1 MKNIRLKLFLPLAVG
16 LLVLVPALLITW
28 FSYRAAQQTAIE
40 AAHGVMIQASLR
52 ASEAADADLAEPS
65 RLMDFFSSYGDA
77 VGGEPDPRNFSSLD
91 RFEEVAW
98 GAMRGMRLVKF
109 ISYAPISGGYRAI
122 DIYEEDSLPQV
133 LVQNPNE
140 ARRTHF
146 RSTKP
151 IDRRQNDGKD
161 NAEYIPHSRPW
172 FAAAMAA
179 ADQDGRGLDRRA
191 WTDVYPSF
199 SRSQLQI
206 GHSVVVRN
214 EKREIAGVLA
224 LDVSFRLLSESLQ
237 NLQIS
242 PNAIAFIVDKN
253 GVLVAS
259 STKEDI
265 VGSVDVPRVNAVDA
279 KSKLIRDA
287 MRNLPEIL
295 RIERTDNK
303 SKTELNVSGPVKVSN
318 RTQKQDPRCQ
328 PQSGCISFNFVQ
340 DQQVILAHA
349 LRLNPS
355 KASGANASARR
366 ADLNFPDW
374 RLVIAVPAEDFNFVI
389 REKSQRTIF
398 LAIALAAVA
407 SFLAIL
413 FASRLNAS
421 ISAIAGATV
430 KLGDG
435 QFERDFLST
444 NFAEFKQISRELEN
458 TADVLQQARND
469 LLAQNARLEERV
481 LERTRDLEH
490 QTEQALQA
498 ANAKAAF
505 LATMSHEIRT
515 PMNGVIG
522 MTDLLSG
529 TELNAEQRDYVD
541 TIRSSG
547 DALLT
552 IINDILDFSK
562 IESGKMSFECEP
574 LSIQTV
580 IEESFALVARSANQK
595 DLELLY
601 EIDDQVPALILGDV
615 TRVRQI
621 VLNLVSNAVKFTETG
636 EVTVTVSHCALADRS
651 QICIQVQDT
660 GIGIPQDRINSLF
673 AAFTQ
678 IDAATT
684 RKYGGTGLGLAISK
698 RLAELMGGDIKI
710 TSELNKGTS
719 FIVTIDAEAF
729 KEEATDTIDTCL
741 LDALKSKRLLLIDDN
756 PNVLSLYSRRLAR
769 LGIHVTPVQNMPEL
783 DHVLATEAAFDVFM
797 IDSHMPVIDGLAL
810 ATKLKRVDGL
820 RPLPFILCSKYV
832 DSREQDVDQLFS
844 AYLLKPLKEQNLIDT
859 LTALFVPNMEVERP
873 AHNQTQTEN
882 TNQNYG
888 QRFPQ
893 RMLIVDDNPTN
904 RKVAGMMLERFGYQ
918 AKMVA
923 DGREAVD
930 AVMAAEAAKLGFDLV
945 WMDLHM
951 PNLDGLDATK
961 IIRRASIKQ
970 PSIIAMTAAA
980 MHGDREMCLQAG
992 MDDYVSKPLETSQ
1005 LKRAL
1010 EAHLQ
1015 KRGMD
1020 MSSVSTEDTES
1031 VNEGDTQNEASQYF
1045 DPNRFMAFCEG
1056 NPAYRTT
1063 FIGLIKNMVS
1073 KGQLQYEQGRAAW
1086 QEGRVEDAAR
1096 AFHTMRGSLGTLGAI
1111 AFVGMSRELESA
1123 LKADEAST
1131 DAGQAAIENLFMQI
1145 KQVLDITINEAQA
1158 WLDQQEI

>member
-1 MKNIRLKLFLPLAVG
+1 M
-16 LLVLVPALLITW
+16 LVLVPALLITW
-28 FSYRAAQQTAIE
+28 FSYRAAQQTAVE

-98 GAMRGMRLVKF
+98 GALRGTRLVKF
-109 ISYAPISGGYRAI
+109 ISFAPISGGYRAI
-122 DIYEEDSLPQV
+122 DIYEEDALPQV

-140 ARRTHF
+140 ARRTHY
-146 RSTKP
+146 RSAKP
-151 IDRRQNDGKD
+151 LDRRQNDGKD
-161 NAEYIPHSRPW
+161 NAEYVPHSRPW
-172 FAAAMAA
+172 FAAALAA
-179 ADQDGRGLDRRA
+179 ADVDGRGLDRRA

-206 GHSVVVRN
+206 AHSIVVRN

-253 GVLVAS
+253 GALVAS

-265 VGSVDVPRVNAVDA
+265 VGSIDVPRVNATQA
-279 KSKLIRDA
+279 KSALIRDA
-287 MRNLPEIL
+287 MLNLPLVMQQTSVNSSAKNVVPEAQSL
-295 RIERTDNK
+295 
-303 SKTELNVSGPVKVSN
+303 SGKT
-318 RTQKQDPRCQ
+318 RRQDPRCQ
-328 PQSGCISFNFVQ
+328 PQSGCVNFDFVQ

-355 KASGANASARR
+355 KLQGQSALDRR
-366 ADLNFPDW
+366 SDLNFPEW
-374 RLVIAVPAEDFNFVI
+374 RLVIAAPAEDFNFVI

-398 LAIALAAVA
+398 LAIGLAAVA
-407 SFLAIL
+407 SIFAIL
-413 FASRLNAS
+413 FASRLNSS
-421 ISAIAGATV
+421 ISAIARATV

-444 NFAEFKQISRELEN
+444 NFAEFKQISHELEN
-458 TADVLQQARND
+458 TANVLQQARND
-469 LLAQNARLEERV
+469 LLAQNAQLEERV

-522 MTDLLSG
+522 MTDLLTG

-562 IESGKMSFECEP
+562 IESGKMSFEREP

-580 IEESFALVARSANQK
+580 IEESLALVAQSANQK

-601 EIDDQVPALILGDV
+601 EIDEQVPPLILGDV

-621 VLNLVSNAVKFTETG
+621 ILNLVSNAVKFTDKG
-636 EVTVTVSHCALADRS
+636 EVIVTVSNAERSGRS
-651 QICIQVQDT
+651 QVRIQVQDT
-660 GIGIPQDRINSLF
+660 GIGIPEDRIDSLF

-698 RLAELMGGDIKI
+698 RLAELMGGDIQLA
-710 TSELNKGTS
+710 SAVGRGTT
-719 FIVTIDAEAF
+719 FTVTLDAEAF
-729 KEEATDTIDTCL
+729 NEAPEAEREANAL
-741 LDALKSKRLLLIDDN
+741 LAFRDKRLLLIDDN
-756 PNVLSLYSRRLAR
+756 LNVLRIYQHRLQR
-769 LGIHVTPVQNMPEL
+769 LGLQVQTAQSMPEL
-783 DHVLATEAAFDVFM
+783 DHVLGGGSQFDIIM
-797 IDSHMPVIDGLAL
+797 IDSHMPHIDGLAL
-810 ATKLKRVDGL
+810 ATRMKQIDVLKHV
-820 RPLPFILCSKYV
+820 PFILCSKFV
-832 DSREQDVDQLFS
+832 DSREQDKDQLF
-844 AYLLKPLKEQNLIDT
+844 AYYLHKPLKEQSLIDT
-859 LTALFVPNMEVERP
+859 LSSVFVGEIGSAKSDAVKLSANNP
-873 AHNQTQTEN
+873 ANI
-882 TNQNYG
+882 YG
-888 QRFPQ
+888 ERFPQ

-904 RKVAGMMLERFGYQ
+904 RKVAGMMLERLGYQ
-918 AKMVA
+918 AKMVT

-930 AVMAAEAAKLGFDLV
+930 AVMAAEAAKLGFDVV

-992 MDDYVSKPLETSQ
+992 MDDYVSKPLEAAQ
-1005 LKRAL
+1005 LQRAL

-1015 KRGMD
+1015 RRGVD
-1020 MSSVSTEDTES
+1020 ISSVSSDQQVSAAEDGLDSQES
-1031 VNEGDTQNEASQYF
+1031 SQYF

-1063 FIGLIKNMVS
+1063 FIGLIKNMVT
-1073 KGQLQYEQGRAAW
+1073 KGQVQYEQGHAAW
-1086 QEGRVEDAAR
+1086 REGRIDDAAR

-1111 AFVGMSRELESA
+1111 AFVGMSRELEAA
-1123 LKADEAST
+1123 LKADEASS
-1131 DAGQAAIENLFMQI
+1131 DAGKTAIEALFVQI

-1158 WLDQQEI
+1158 WLDQQQT

>member
-1 MKNIRLKLFLPLAVG
+1 M
-16 LLVLVPALLITW
+16 LVPALLITW
-28 FSYRAAQQTAIE
+28 FSYRAAQQTAVE

-98 GAMRGMRLVKF
+98 GALRGTRLVKF
-109 ISYAPISGGYRAI
+109 ISFAPISGGYRAI

-140 ARRTHF
+140 ARRTHY
-146 RSTKP
+146 RSAKP
-151 IDRRQNDGKD
+151 LDRRQNDGKD
-161 NAEYIPHSRPW
+161 NAEYVPHSRPW
-172 FAAAMAA
+172 FAAALAA
-179 ADQDGRGLDRRA
+179 ADADGRGLDRRA

-206 GHSVVVRN
+206 AHSIVVRN

-253 GVLVAS
+253 GALVAS

-265 VGSVDVPRVNAVDA
+265 VGSVDVPRVNAAQA
-279 KSKLIRDA
+279 KSALIRDA
-287 MRNLPEIL
+287 MLNLPL
-295 RIERTDNK
+295 VMQQTSANSLSKKAALDAQALS
-303 SKTELNVSGPVKVSN
+303 SKT
-318 RTQKQDPRCQ
+318 RQQDPRCQ
-328 PQSGCISFNFVQ
+328 AKSGCVNFDFVQ
-340 DQQVILAHA
+340 DQQLILAHA

-355 KASGANASARR
+355 KLQGQESLDRR
-366 ADLNFPDW
+366 SDLNFPEW
-374 RLVIAVPAEDFNFVI
+374 RLVIAAPAEDFNFVI

-398 LAIALAAVA
+398 LAVGLAAVA
-407 SFLAIL
+407 SIFAIL
-413 FASRLNAS
+413 FASRLNSS
-421 ISAIAGATV
+421 ISAIARATV

-435 QFERDFLST
+435 QFERDFLNT
-444 NFAEFKQISRELEN
+444 NFAEFKQISHELDN
-458 TADVLQQARND
+458 TATVLQQARND
-469 LLAQNARLEERV
+469 LLAQNAQLEERV
-481 LERTRDLEH
+481 LARTRDLEH
-490 QTEQALQA
+490 QTEEALQA

-522 MTDLLSG
+522 MTDLLTG

-562 IESGKMSFECEP
+562 IESGKMSFEREP
-574 LSIQTV
+574 LSLQTV
-580 IEESFALVARSANQK
+580 IEESFSLVAQNANQK

-601 EIDDQVPALILGDV
+601 EIDEHVPPLILGDV

-621 VLNLVSNAVKFTETG
+621 VLNLVSNAVKFTDKG
-636 EVTVTVSHCALADRS
+636 EVAIMVARADCDGRS
-651 QICIQVQDT
+651 QVQIQVKDT
-660 GIGIPQDRINSLF
+660 GIGIPEDRVDSLF

-698 RLAELMGGDIKI
+698 RLAQLMGGDIALA
-710 TSELNKGTS
+710 SEIGKGTI
-719 FIVTIDAEAF
+719 FTVTLNAEAF
-729 KEEATDTIDTCL
+729 E
-741 LDALKSKRLLLIDDN
+741 DAPVDARDQTFTAALQNKRLLLIDDN
-756 PNVLSLYSRRLAR
+756 QHVLRVYSNRLR
-769 LGIHVTPVQNMPEL
+769 HLGIQVDTAQSMPEL
-783 DHVLATEAAFDVFM
+783 DHVLSTGKSFDIIM
-797 IDSHMPVIDGLAL
+797 IDSHMPQIDGFAL
-810 ATKLKRVDGL
+810 ATRLKQIDAFKN
-820 RPLPFILCSKYV
+820 LPFVLCSKFV
-832 DSREQDVDQLFS
+832 DNREQDKDQLF
-844 AYLLKPLKEQNLIDT
+844 AHYLLKPLKEQSLVDT
-859 LTALFVPNMEVERP
+859 LSTIFIGAATNTKTDALSAGGIGN
-873 AHNQTQTEN
+873 AQT
-882 TNQNYG
+882 YG

-904 RKVAGMMLERFGYQ
+904 RKVAGMMLERLGYQ
-918 AKMVA
+918 AKMVT

-930 AVMAAEAAKLGFDLV
+930 AVMAAEAAKLGFDVV

-961 IIRRASIKQ
+961 IIRRATIKQ

-992 MDDYVSKPLETSQ
+992 MDDYVSKPLEAAQ
-1005 LKRAL
+1005 LQRAL
-1010 EAHLQ
+1010 EAHLH
-1015 KRGMD
+1015 KRGVD
-1020 MSSVSTEDTES
+1020 FSGADSVPPQSSAAES
-1031 VNEGDTQNEASQYF
+1031 AESQESSQYF

-1056 NPAYRTT
+1056 NPAYRAT
-1063 FIGLIKNMVS
+1063 FIGLIKNMVT
-1073 KGQLQYEQGRAAW
+1073 KGQLQFEQGRAAW
-1086 QEGRVEDAAR
+1086 QEGRIDDAAR
-1096 AFHTMRGSLGTLGAI
+1096 AFHTMRGSLGTLGAV

-1123 LKADEAST
+1123 LKADEASS
-1131 DAGQAAIENLFMQI
+1131 DAVKAAIETLFVQI
-1145 KQVLDITINEAQA
+1145 KQVLDTTINEAQS
-1158 WLDQQEI
+1158 WLDQQP